1 MKLKKLFAGLI
12 FCFILQ
18 ALAAQEW
25 YVCLASF
32 RNQENARNYAE
43 VLGKY
48 DLPSWVYFSS
58 TPKGDFYRVLYEV
71 PSATIEQ
78 ARIVRD
84 KVSVSKGART
94 MQLKGLWVCEAQ
106 KTTPPAPD
114 SAPTKADTPA
124 PAPTP
129 TKADT
134 LILTT
139 NQKQQDITSEEK
151 PYSVHIKSYKE
162 ETPAVR
168 DKERLEKKDIDAY
181 VLKSYDEDTYF
192 SFDLHAG
199 AFEKEE
205 DTRPLIE
212 KLEDLGIEGAQV
224 ADYSDLKDAIEQYN
238 EIVDTTT
245 VSASQ
250 GNFEI
255 PDSFSAAVQAIISE
269 YPINPNFQLE
279 AFELYDIDN
288 IIKNYGTTQDFDT
301 LQTLFICEG
310 LSTNIN
316 ALSYAVYNDSLFN
329 KQFDYIVAT
338 GPKSCFTQMKERMQ
352 NNPAAVS
359 IPLKVKGQIYN
370 GWYTLE
376 NTFLTI
382 QAFSK
387 NCDAIVMLI
396 SSRFTREEIQPLLDD
411 FSNDSSILVYPQIR
425 KNLLTL
431 PKNNPAVHRDFIFFS
446 INQVDETYA
455 QERDYVDWSIPVI
468 GHWQARNLFFQDGKK
483 ISTSFFDLDYDYN
496 ASKNHQ
502 MFMTD
507 HYKYAITDDN
517 HPCEVNDSPGWY
529 FYSTYKDLP
538 SNEVSFSY
546 GVYIIAVDS
555 YEGGFFTEQE
565 LISFAE
571 ELQIWDRDGK

>member
-1 MKLKKLFAGLI
+1 
-12 FCFILQ
+12 
-18 ALAAQEW
+18 
-25 YVCLASF
+25 
-32 RNQENARNYAE
+32 
-43 VLGKY
+43 
-48 DLPSWVYFSS
+48 
-58 TPKGDFYRVLYEV
+58 
-71 PSATIEQ
+71 
-78 ARIVRD
+78 
-84 KVSVSKGART
+84 
-94 MQLKGLWVCEAQ
+94 
-106 KTTPPAPD
+106 
-114 SAPTKADTPA
+114 
-124 PAPTP
+124 
-129 TKADT
+129 
-134 LILTT
+134 
-139 NQKQQDITSEEK
+139 
-151 PYSVHIKSYKE
+151 
-162 ETPAVR
+162 
-168 DKERLEKKDIDAY
+168 
-181 VLKSYDEDTYF
+181 
-192 SFDLHAG
+192 
-199 AFEKEE
+199 
-205 DTRPLIE
+205 
-212 KLEDLGIEGAQV
+212 
-224 ADYSDLKDAIEQYN
+224 
-238 EIVDTTT
+238 
-245 VSASQ
+245 
-250 GNFEI
+250 
-255 PDSFSAAVQAIISE
+255 
-269 YPINPNFQLE
+269 
-279 AFELYDIDN
+279 
-288 IIKNYGTTQDFDT
+288 
-301 LQTLFICEG
+301 
-310 LSTNIN
+310 
-316 ALSYAVYNDSLFN
+316 
-329 KQFDYIVAT
+329 
-338 GPKSCFTQMKERMQ
+338 MKERMQ

-387 NCDAIVMLI
+387 NCDSIVMLI

-507 HYKYAITDDN
+507 HYKYAITDYN

-571 ELQIWDRDGK
+571 ELQIWDRGGK